1 MFIPAGLDYFQGR
14 MDFAFSFVK
23 SSGVTVFWGTL
34 FVLAFKGVYKKL
46 TLAQMYLATT
56 LSWILMCSFA
66 AIPFVFA
73 PYSISYTDAFFES
86 MSGLTTSGATIYSD
100 LTLCS
105 NGIILWRSLLHWF
118 GGLGIVALAML
129 LLPFLRIG
137 GMQLFQMESSDKN
150 DKVKPRTVQVV
161 GTITVVYVVVTALC
175 VACLLLTELDF
186 FEALNFSMASISTG
200 GFAPRNT
207 SAVDLSPAAQY
218 IIAFFM
224 FISGMP
230 LFSLYFIY
238 KREWKKVT
246 EDIQIKTYFWV
257 VAALTAVVTAWLMI
271 HYPETDFFKIFRT
284 TLFNVISVISST
296 GFNASNLETGGAFVI
311 CIYSLLTV
319 IGACTGS
326 TSGGIKIFRFNIL
339 AITVIQSLRQKIM
352 PHAVLMPKFNNRP
365 LTTDVVFSVVV
376 FMVMFFLTSVVSI
389 LLLSMYGLDFLTSVS
404 SVFSAIGNAGIGLG
418 PVVGSSGGGY
428 CSLPTF
434 VKWVLSADMLLGRLE
449 FMSIFILIMPM
460 TWRRNSLKRTK
471 SETAL

>member
-1 MFIPAGLDYFQGR
+1 
-14 MDFAFSFVK
+14 
-23 SSGVTVFWGTL
+23 
-34 FVLAFKGVYKKL
+34 
-46 TLAQMYLATT
+46 
-56 LSWILMCSFA
+56 
-66 AIPFVFA
+66 
-73 PYSISYTDAFFES
+73 
-86 MSGLTTSGATIYSD
+86 
-100 LTLCS
+100 
-105 NGIILWRSLLHWF
+105 
-118 GGLGIVALAML
+118 
-129 LLPFLRIG
+129 
-137 GMQLFQMESSDKN
+137 
-150 DKVKPRTVQVV
+150 
-161 GTITVVYVVVTALC
+161 
-175 VACLLLTELDF
+175 
-186 FEALNFSMASISTG
+186 
-200 GFAPRNT
+200 
-207 SAVDLSPAAQY
+207 
-218 IIAFFM
+218 
-224 FISGMP
+224 
-230 LFSLYFIY
+230 
-238 KREWKKVT
+238 
-246 EDIQIKTYFWV
+246 
-257 VAALTAVVTAWLMI
+257 MI

-284 TLFNVISVISST
+284 TLFNVISIISST
-296 GFNASNLETGGAFVI
+296 GFNASNLETGGVFVI

-352 PHAVLMPKFNNRP
+352 PHTVLMPKFNNRP

-404 SVFSAIGNAGIGLG
+404 SVFSAIGNTGIGLG

>member
-1 MFIPAGLDYFQGR
+1 MQLSFTLYVSGYLLLFLGSAMLIPAGLDYVQGR
-14 MDFAFSFVK
+14 PDFAFSFAS
-23 SSGVTVFWGTL
+23 SSGVTIFWGML

-150 DKVKPRTVQVV
+150 DKVKPRTVQVI

-218 IIAFFM
+218 IIAFFYV
-224 FISGMP
+224 
-230 LFSLYFIY
+230 YFGY
-238 KREWKKVT
+238 
-246 EDIQIKTYFWV
+246 
-257 VAALTAVVTAWLMI
+257 AVVFL
-271 HYPETDFFKIFRT
+271 IFY
-284 TLFNVISVISST
+284 L
-296 GFNASNLETGGAFVI
+296 
-311 CIYSLLTV
+311 
-319 IGACTGS
+319 
-326 TSGGIKIFRFNIL
+326 
-339 AITVIQSLRQKIM
+339 
-352 PHAVLMPKFNNRP
+352 
-365 LTTDVVFSVVV
+365 
-376 FMVMFFLTSVVSI
+376 
-389 LLLSMYGLDFLTSVS
+389 
-404 SVFSAIGNAGIGLG
+404 
-418 PVVGSSGGGY
+418 
-428 CSLPTF
+428 
-434 VKWVLSADMLLGRLE
+434 
-449 FMSIFILIMPM
+449 
-460 TWRRNSLKRTK
+460 
-471 SETAL
+471 